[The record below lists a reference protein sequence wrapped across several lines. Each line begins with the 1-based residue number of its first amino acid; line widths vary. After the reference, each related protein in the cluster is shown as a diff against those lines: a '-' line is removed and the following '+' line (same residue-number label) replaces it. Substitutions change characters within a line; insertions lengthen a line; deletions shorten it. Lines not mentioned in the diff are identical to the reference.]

1 MEYVFPPKSP
11 HKGSDLL
18 PMTRGRDNG
27 ENTPRG
33 MTRRRCDA
41 VIRSIDDLSH
51 RHGRRLSRWMTT
63 WDSVDCSLLGRMI
76 LQVAESQDAA
86 AMLPDTIPVLD
97 HIQNQ
102 SDMELASAIER
113 VEHLIV
119 MCNQVSR
126 SDRDRMN

>member
-1 MEYVFPPKSP
+1 M
-11 HKGSDLL
+11 
-18 PMTRGRDNG
+18 DNARNHG

-41 VIRSIDDLSH
+41 IIGSIDALSH

-76 LQVAESQDAA
+76 LQASETRTASRIAPES
-86 AMLPDTIPVLD
+86 IPVLD
-97 HIQNQ
+97 HIQTQ
-102 SDMELASAIER
+102 ADAELASAIER

-119 MCNQVSR
+119 MCNKVSR
-126 SDRDRMN
+126 RDSA

>member
-1 MEYVFPPKSP
+1 MNNGP
-11 HKGSDLL
+11 D
-18 PMTRGRDNG
+18 RG

-41 VIRSIDDLSH
+41 IIGSIDDLSH

-76 LQVAESQDAA
+76 QQASEARSAARIIPES
-86 AMLPDTIPVLD
+86 IPVLD
-97 HIQNQ
+97 HIQSE
-102 SDMELASAIER
+102 SDCELASAIER

-119 MCNQVSR
+119 MCNKVSR
-126 SDRDRMN
+126 GEG